1 MAILINFKTATFGY
15 CVLRFTGSYFW
26 LFWQITI
33 RQGPGAQI
41 AAGWKDRKRP
51 KLSLKKPYWAIL
63 YPPTSD
69 QHKFLRRL
77 SFVAT
82 YG

>member
-1 MAILINFKTATFGY
+1 MAILIDFKKATLGHRN
-15 CVLRFTGSYFW
+15 LRFIGSHIW
-26 LFWQITI
+26 PFWQITI
-33 RQGPGAQI
+33 QQGPGAQI

-51 KLSLKKPYWAIL
+51 KLSLKKPYRAIL

-69 QHKFLRRL
+69 QRKFLRRL
-77 SFVAT
+77 SFIAI